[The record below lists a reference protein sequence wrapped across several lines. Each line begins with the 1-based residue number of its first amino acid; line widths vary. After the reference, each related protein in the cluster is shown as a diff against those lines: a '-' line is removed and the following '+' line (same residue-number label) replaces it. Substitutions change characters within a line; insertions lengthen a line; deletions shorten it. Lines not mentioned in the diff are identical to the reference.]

1 MCSKGTGLVLEIFAG
16 TCRLSKAC
24 RGLGLQAL
32 SVDKDVNRAENA
44 VVAKYDLCDAN
55 HFSTLEQLVRAERH
69 RLVHAHFAPSCG
81 TASRARERPV
91 PGLPAHRQPR
101 PLRSNEKPDGLDNLN
116 ESEAARVEAANKSY
130 NAAVDLILI
139 LLDLGVSVSIEN
151 PKNSLYWCTSMMQR
165 LYNKVPHGHFTCFH
179 SCMHG
184 GERDKATKLW
194 SFNPREPAVN
204 LFAALG
210 LECDKQHV
218 HQSWRPRF
226 FGWKVGLPYE
236 RGSCISNAPL
246 YSNGQY
252 FLGRGH
258 RQAPWAR

>member
-194 SFNPREPAVN
+194 SFNPRQPAVN
-204 LFAALG
+204 FFAALG

-258 RQAPWAR
+258 RQAPWAG